1 MGNSSIIGRS
11 IAHYSVIEKLGEG
24 GMGAVYKA
32 RDERLDRYVALKI
45 LPAETVS
52 DPERRRRFEQEA
64 KSASALNHPNI
75 VTIYDIGQ
83 AEDVNFIAME
93 YVAGKTLDAL
103 VGPKGLSLKDA
114 LKYAVQIADGL
125 GKAHAAG
132 IVHRDLKPSNIMVTP
147 DGLVKLLDFG
157 LAKLV
162 EKDEAFHDIAV
173 TRTIARTP
181 VTEEGKIVGTVAY
194 MSPEQAEG
202 KPVDV
207 RSDIFSFGSVLYEM
221 LTGRRAFAGETKAS
235 TMAAVIA
242 LDPSSPSGVAAP
254 LPADV
259 ERTVMR
265 CLRKDPQ
272 RRWQNM
278 SDLKVALQDL
288 KEESESG
295 KLTAVSPAPA
305 SARRRIWP
313 LYALAGAAVLAA
325 AGVAGWLLLKPRTAP
340 SAIEPERVTFES
352 GGAFLPAISP
362 DGKLIAYSSDRDGNF
377 DIYVR
382 QISGQE
388 SVRRTQHAAPD
399 WFPSFSPD
407 GSKIVFRSERD
418 GGGIYVMES
427 LGGAERRI
435 ADGGR
440 LPAFSP
446 DGKTVAYLVA
456 HPLTREAKLFL
467 AQAGGGN
474 PTPLQPE
481 FSISAAGASWSWPLW
496 SADGEHVLFDG
507 IQPGVRDSR
516 DWWLSPAAG
525 GPAVRIKAPPRT
537 RAGFVRLLLAWR
549 NDYLY
554 YSEGSTVGGMSL
566 YRLPLSQK
574 THRVGEKPQTLTSP
588 IGMQYGASI
597 SADGRLVFSTTTS
610 VLNVWSVPLKS
621 SDGTASGPPEP
632 VTSNPKGKIGLA
644 AAADG
649 SRIAWASYSDLQAE
663 LRVREAATG
672 REEAIACS
680 GKSINLHPVL
690 SPDGSRLAYI
700 DRVDGKL
707 VAYVAEGGAAPRP
720 IAGVPEGGAV
730 FGFFSTSRDI
740 LVNVGN
746 TLIRQ
751 DAAGSGGKPILDTTG
766 QGDLWDIA
774 LSPSDRSL
782 AFTIARP
789 DGPTALY
796 IADVG
801 DKPAAPETWTTLEE
815 GRHFIGSPTWSL
827 DSRTLYYGSS
837 RDDFFCVWAQ
847 RFAADGRPSGEPFA
861 AFHDHQ
867 PPDMKSYG
875 TYIVRAARDRLYM
888 MLADFRGDLWSLQL
902 PR

>member
-1 MGNSSIIGRS
+1 MTGRT
-11 IAHYSVIEKLGEG
+11 IAHYSITEKLGEG
-24 GMGAVYKA
+24 GMGVVYKA
-32 RDERLDRYVALKI
+32 RDERLERFVALKV
-45 LPAETVS
+45 LPAEVMA

-83 AEDVNFIAME
+83 ADDAHFIAME
-93 YVAGKTLDAL
+93 YVPGRTLDGL
-103 VGPKGLSLKDA
+103 IGQKGLALRDA
-114 LKYAVQIADGL
+114 LTYAVQIADGL
-125 GKAHAAG
+125 GRAHAAG

-162 EKDEAFHDIAV
+162 EKDEAFPDISV
-173 TRTIARTP
+173 TRTLARTP

-202 KPVDV
+202 KPVDA
-207 RSDIFSFGSVLYEM
+207 RSDIFSFGSVFYEM

-242 LDPSSPSGVAAP
+242 LDPASPSGVSTP
-254 LPADV
+254 LPPDV

-288 KEESESG
+288 KEESDSG
-295 KLTAVSPAPA
+295 KLSTVFPAPVP
-305 SARRRIWP
+305 ARRRTWP
-313 LYALAGAAVLAA
+313 LFALTACIIMAVACFAA
-325 AGVAGWLLLKPRTAP
+325 WLLLKPRATPPAV
-340 SAIEPERVTFES
+340 EPERITFES

-382 QISGQE
+382 QLSGQE
-388 SVRRTQHAAPD
+388 SVRRTHHAAPD

-435 ADGGR
+435 ADEGR

-456 HPLTREAKLFL
+456 APLTRQAKLFL
-467 AQAGGGN
+467 VPASGGN

-481 FSISAAGASWSWPLW
+481 FTIPASGASWPWPLW
-496 SADGEHVLFDG
+496 SADGKYILFNG
-507 IQPGVRDSR
+507 YQPDVRDSR
-516 DWWLSPAAG
+516 DWWLAPAAG
-525 GPAVRIKAPPRT
+525 GPAVRVKAPARVRP
-537 RAGFVRLLLAWR
+537 GFFRLLLAWR
-549 NDYLY
+549 NDFLY
-554 YSEGSTVGGMSL
+554 FSEGSTVGGMSL
-566 YRLPLSQK
+566 YRVPLSQK
-574 THRVGEKPQTLTSP
+574 SHRVGGPPQLLTSP
-588 IGMQYGASI
+588 IGMQFGASI
-597 SADGRLVFSTTTS
+597 SADGRMVFSTTTS

-632 VTSNPKGKIGLA
+632 VTSNPMGKLGLA
-644 AAADG
+644 ASADG
-649 SRIAWASYSDLQAE
+649 TKIAWSSYSEQQVE
-663 LRVREAATG
+663 LRIRETATG

-680 GKSINLHPVL
+680 GKSINLYPIL
-690 SPDGSRLAYI
+690 SPDGSRLAYS
-700 DRVDGKL
+700 DVMEGKRI
-707 VAYVAEGGAAPRP
+707 AYIAEGGATPRP
-720 IAGVPEGGAV
+720 VAGDTAEGLVGL
-730 FGFFSTSRDI
+730 FSKSRDI
-740 LVNVGN
+740 IVESGN
-746 TLIRQ
+746 QMVRWDI
-751 DAAGSGGKPILDTTG
+751 AGSRSTIILDTTG
-766 QGDLWDIA
+766 QGDLMDTA
-774 LSPSDRSL
+774 LSPSDRFL

-789 DGPTALY
+789 DGSAALY
-796 IADVG
+796 VASVG
-801 DKPAAPETWTTLEE
+801 DQSAAPAAWTKLED
-815 GRHFIGSPTWSL
+815 GRHYIGSPTWL
-827 DSRTLYYGSS
+827 RDSRVLYYASS

-847 RFAADGRPSGEPFA
+847 RFAADGKPSGEPFA

-867 PPDMKSYG
+867 PPDMKVYG

-888 MLADFRGDLWSLQL
+888 LLADFRGDLWSLKL
-902 PR
+902 SR